1 MIIYNNR
8 IQKKLDIIF
17 IKLTLIS
24 IRNELNKYY
33 LTVSLN
39 FLELKITTK
48 TLRNLFY
55 KIGTQLL
62 HSVLL
67 NYVTIYIYGA
77 AKQPP

>member
-1 MIIYNNR
+1 MIISNNR
-8 IQKKLDIIF
+8 IQL

-33 LTVSLN
+33 FTVSLN
-39 FLELKITTK
+39 FLELKTTSK

-67 NYVTIYIYGA
+67 NYVKIYIHGA
-77 AKQPP
+77 AIQPPSCQN